1 MYCLLFLASM
11 DPCARTSRWQRRYA
25 MSERIDRRREHEGV
39 PRAPTVPLVVMV
51 EQAQL
56 EAVKQWQSTNVFAL
70 TSVLQLEPVVACNAS
85 AEGFEVCSEYAELL
99 KILTL

>member
-1 MYCLLFLASM
+1 
-11 DPCARTSRWQRRYA
+11 
-25 MSERIDRRREHEGV
+25 
-39 PRAPTVPLVVMV
+39 MV

-70 TSVLQLEPVVACNAS
+70 TSVLQPEPVVACNAS
-85 AEGFEVCSEYAELL
+85 AEGSEVCSEYAELL

>member
-1 MYCLLFLASM
+1 M
-11 DPCARTSRWQRRYA
+11 
-25 MSERIDRRREHEGV
+25 
-39 PRAPTVPLVVMV
+39 PLVVMV

-70 TSVLQLEPVVACNAS
+70 TSVLQPEPVVACNAS
-85 AEGFEVCSEYAELL
+85 DEGSEVCSEYAELL